1 VKSKYI
7 PYRLS
12 TSLDIIE
19 AMAGDRRARKN
30 HVVQSREDIMQLFT
44 LQDTAFVLIDHQVGI
59 FDWIKSIDRTQ
70 LKRNA
75 LLLAKLAARAEIP
88 VVLTTSQET
97 NVQGPLIKG
106 IRKALPQAYNDRIL
120 RVGIVNAWDVK
131 AFADAVRAT
140 GKRNLVMAGVTTD
153 VCVIAPAISAVEE
166 GFNVQV
172 VTDASGSATKIGDEI
187 AWQRLESAGVRLT
200 STAGITAELVYNWD
214 TDLGDYALSLIPGV
228 LDASV
233 KLRITLRILWRL
245 LTGQGLPR
253 VDSQRAS
260 KAGKFGAALSK

>member
-1 VKSKYI
+1 
-7 PYRLS
+7 
-12 TSLDIIE
+12 
-19 AMAGDRRARKN
+19 
-30 HVVQSREDIMQLFT
+30 MQLFT
-44 LQDTAFVLIDHQVGI
+44 MQDTAFVLIDHQVGI

-70 LKRNA
+70 LRRNA
-75 LLLAKLAARAEIP
+75 LMLAKLAARAELP

-97 NVQGPLIKG
+97 NVQGPLMKG
-106 IRKALPQAYNDRIL
+106 MQKALPEAYAKRVR

-131 AFADAVRAT
+131 AFAEAVRAT

-187 AWQRLESAGVRLT
+187 AWQRLSAAGVRLT
-200 STAGITAELVYNWD
+200 STAGIVAELVYNWD
-214 TDLGDYALSLIPGV
+214 TDLGDYALGLIPGV

-233 KLRITLRILWRL
+233 KMRITLRLIRRL
-245 LTGQGLPR
+245 FTGQGLPR
-253 VDSQRAS
+253 VDSERSS
-260 KAGKFGAALSK
+260 KAGKFGAAFSK

>member
-1 VKSKYI
+1 M
-7 PYRLS
+7 
-12 TSLDIIE
+12 E
-19 AMAGDRRARKN
+19 
-30 HVVQSREDIMQLFT
+30 LFN
-44 LQDTAFVLIDHQVGI
+44 LHDTAFVLIDHQVGI

-75 LLLAKLAARAEIP
+75 LLLAKLAARANIP

-97 NVQGPLIKG
+97 NVQGPLMKSMQ
-106 IRKALPQAYNDRIL
+106 KALPQAYANRVK

-187 AWQRLESAGVRLT
+187 AWQRLASAGVRLT

-214 TDLGDYALSLIPGV
+214 TDLGDYALGLIPGV

-233 KLRITLRILWRL
+233 KLRITLRVIGRL
-245 LTGQGLPR
+245 LSGKGLPR
-253 VDSQRAS
+253 VDSERANQ
-260 KAGKFGAALSK
+260 AGKFGAAYPK

>member
-1 VKSKYI
+1 
-7 PYRLS
+7 
-12 TSLDIIE
+12 
-19 AMAGDRRARKN
+19 
-30 HVVQSREDIMQLFT
+30 MQLFK

-59 FDWIKSIDRTQ
+59 FDWIQSIDRSQ

-97 NVQGPLIKG
+97 NVQGPLMKG
-106 IRKALPQAYNDRIL
+106 IQKALPEAFAKRIL
-120 RVGIVNAWDVK
+120 RVGIVNAWESK

-153 VCVIAPAISAVEE
+153 VCVIAPAISAIEE

-172 VTDASGSATKIGDEI
+172 VADASGSATKIGDDM
-187 AWQRLESAGVRLT
+187 ALQRLAAAGVQIT
-200 STAGITAELVYNWD
+200 STAGIVAELLQNWD
-214 TDLGDYALSLIPGV
+214 TELGDYALSLIPGA
-228 LDASV
+228 LDTSV
-233 KLRITLRILWRL
+233 KLRIIARVMGRL

-253 VDSQRAS
+253 VDSER
-260 KAGKFGAALSK
+260 AGKSDILVLSK